1 MLGGSATYYPLELY
15 RRLRHYAERRIGGYT
30 DRGSLEAAA
39 EQILTERAE
48 GRFLAGSQF
57 RGEWPRDLCF
67 SARGLVAS
75 GFADELRATAEV
87 MLREIADTFYTDFH
101 DGFNAAAPEEGV
113 DTFPAIVIVLDE
125 TGGLEAHA
133 DDLAA
138 LADLHRRKFFD
149 RNANIVSGTG
159 SSWWDST
166 STPREAYNTAM
177 LLAAV
182 ERLEGA
188 GVPTAYTGRSGEIR
202 DGMVDGLWN
211 GAFFDEYRGSS
222 VLACDA
228 NVVPLYFGLVDRD
241 VAERIV
247 AALARLETA
256 NGLKMRERPFAV
268 DEVHPFFLLHRDYH
282 YPVWP
287 WNGFMYAN
295 GLRRYG
301 FDARAERE
309 VERLERL
316 LEPYGNFLE
325 VLDVDGGAYVKRGY
339 ASAEDFTVAAAL
351 WTEYRLAADRAIPD
365 APA

>member
-1 MLGGSATYYPLELY
+1 MLGGSAAYYPLELY
-15 RRLRHYAERRIGGYT
+15 RRLRHYVERRIAGYT

-48 GRFLAGSQF
+48 GRFRAGSQF

-67 SARGLVAS
+67 SARGLVAA
-75 GFADELRATAEV
+75 GFADELRAAAEF
-87 MLREIADTFYTDFH
+87 MLEEIADTFYTDFH
-101 DGFNAAAPEEGV
+101 DGFNAAVPEEGI
-113 DTFPAIVIVLDE
+113 DTFPALVIILDE
-125 TGGLEAHA
+125 TGEVEEHA

-149 RNANIVSGTG
+149 ESADVVGASG

-177 LLAAV
+177 LLTAV

-188 GVPTAYTGRSGEIR
+188 DVPTVYTGHSGEIR
-202 DGMVDGLWN
+202 DGMTDELWN
-211 GAFFDEYRGSS
+211 GAFFDEYRESS

-228 NVVPLYFGLVDRD
+228 NVVPLYFGIVDRET
-241 VAERIV
+241 AERIV
-247 AALARLETA
+247 ASLARLETE
-256 NGLKMRERPFAV
+256 NGLKMREKPFAV

-295 GLRRYG
+295 GLKRYG
-301 FDARAERE
+301 FDDRAERE

-325 VLDVDGGAYVKRGY
+325 VLDVDGDAYVKRGY

-351 WTEYRLAADRAIPD
+351 WTEYHRAADRSIPGD
-365 APA
+365 RA